1 MRFMEAYIRMLEK
14 KEAKSPRKYTADTEK
29 IRSHMNSFFDYVS
42 LRHYVPS
49 FDADTLFGM
58 AGIYPS
64 PLFFDGKR
72 LIVSL
77 AEKAAEANERMRRE
91 YGSFGVEFS
100 EDLDVDAPFK
110 ELASWCA
117 LFPEK
122 AGELFSCV
130 FSSED
135 NDGEDAKYLPV
146 LRPYSGCQ
154 MGDEAPIPLL
164 VKILNASTFI
174 YLMDTGRSDL
184 ATQLLQHLIDKDD
197 AEIKKED
204 R

>member
-1 MRFMEAYIRMLEK
+1 MNSKLMEAYVSLLEK
-14 KEAKSPRKYTADTEK
+14 KAAKNTRKYKADTER
-29 IRSHMNSFFDYVS
+29 IRSNINVFFDYVS

-58 AGIYPS
+58 AGIRPS

-110 ELASWCA
+110 EFASWCA
-117 LFPEK
+117 LFPER
-122 AGELFSCV
+122 AGELISCV
-130 FSSED
+130 FASED
-135 NDGEDAKYLPV
+135 DDGEDAEYLPV
-146 LRPYSGCQ
+146 LRPYNGCQ

-174 YLMDTGRSDL
+174 YLMDAGMSDL
-184 ATQLLQHLIDKDD
+184 AAQLLTEN
-197 AEIKKED
+197 AED
-204 R
+204 